1 MHPARVQ
8 SLRAAH
14 RRRTKDRSSF
24 SRQLII
30 PLKPRHN
37 FYYIRLLLPFAEK
50 DAKMQ
55 KDLSRSLMAAM
66 LEGMIHQ
73 HWTGRREIRFE
84 Q

>member
-1 MHPARVQ
+1 
-8 SLRAAH
+8 
-14 RRRTKDRSSF
+14 
-24 SRQLII
+24 
-30 PLKPRHN
+30 
-37 FYYIRLLLPFAEK
+37 LLLPFAEK